1 MLVMGLLNILLWVV
15 IGWRCRV
22 MMLAPLSLVAGL
34 EGLLWSLPSP
44 TWTAIAWDVGVLV
57 FFLDIGY
64 LIGSAY
70 AVYRLVPGSPRLEIS
85 TAAELSGQ

>member
-1 MLVMGLLNILLWVV
+1 MLVMGPLNILLGGV
-15 IGWRCRV
+15 IGRRCRV
-22 MMLAPLSLVAGL
+22 MMLAPLSLLAGV

-44 TWTAIAWDVGVLV
+44 TWTTIAWNAGVLV
-57 FFLDIGY
+57 FFLDVGY

-70 AVYRLVPGSPRLEIS
+70 AVYRRVPGSSRLEIS

>member
-1 MLVMGLLNILLWVV
+1 MLVMGLLNILLGGV

-34 EGLLWSLPSP
+34 EGLLCNLPSP
-44 TWTAIAWDVGVLV
+44 TWTAIAWDAGVLV

-70 AVYRLVPGSPRLEIS
+70 AVYRRVPGSHRLEIS
-85 TAAELSGQ
+85 TAAELSRQ

>member
-1 MLVMGLLNILLWVV
+1 MLVMGLLNILLGVV

-34 EGLLWSLPSP
+34 EGLLWSLP
-44 TWTAIAWDVGVLV
+44 AIAWDVGVLV

>member
-1 MLVMGLLNILLWVV
+1 MLVMGTLNILLGGV

-22 MMLAPLSLVAGL
+22 MMLAPLSLVAGA